1 MHGVIEGRS
10 RVNPDAWFFKAHFF
24 QDPVWPGSL
33 GLESLV
39 QLLKVFAY
47 RRWGS
52 PRSRVG
58 LVEDNLRS
66 PTRSVSEG
74 GWQALV
80 PGVPHR
86 WTYRGQILPTATEV
100 TIQAYITELDD
111 SRRFLKADGLLAV
124 DGRIIYQMNDFSVQG

>member
-1 MHGVIEGRS
+1 
-10 RVNPDAWFFKAHFF
+10 
-24 QDPVWPGSL
+24 
-33 GLESLV
+33 
-39 QLLKVFAY
+39 
-47 RRWGS
+47 
-52 PRSRVG
+52 
-58 LVEDNLRS
+58 
-66 PTRSVSEG
+66 
-74 GWQALV
+74 V